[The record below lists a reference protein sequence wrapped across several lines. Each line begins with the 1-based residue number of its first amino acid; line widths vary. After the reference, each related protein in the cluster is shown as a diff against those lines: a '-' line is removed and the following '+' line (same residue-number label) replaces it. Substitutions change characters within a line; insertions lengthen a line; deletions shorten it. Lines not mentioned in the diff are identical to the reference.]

1 VFHLGLDRYAPAR
14 LLIESGAAVALA
26 TDFNPGTSPTCS
38 MPLVL
43 SLACTHMRM
52 SPAEAIAAATI
63 NGAHAVRR
71 AESIGS
77 LEPGKQADVILLN
90 ANDYREIPYWFGVNL
105 VDVTIKRGVV
115 IYKQGDVVETAA
127 KEKAADAR

>member
-1 VFHLGLDRYAPAR
+1 
-14 LLIESGAAVALA
+14 
-26 TDFNPGTSPTCS
+26 

-52 SPAEAIAAATI
+52 SPAEAISAATI
-63 NGAHAVRR
+63 NGACAVRR
-71 AESIGS
+71 AESVGS

-90 ANDYREIPYWFGVNL
+90 ANDCREIPYWFGVNL

-115 IYKQGDVVETAA
+115 VYKQGEVVETAA